1 MIQTIGSSFKIAIRA
16 LTLNKGRSLLTIL
29 GIVIGTA
36 SVIILIAVGNG
47 LKGLVS
53 QQFLNLGANLLYVL
67 PGKVDTSLT
76 GLQGLSTSN
85 SKLTEEDLKLVRLV
99 GGVESAVADLDNF
112 VPVLYQGESIIANV
126 GGTGEDI
133 LKLVNWSIA
142 EGRFLNRLEM
152 DTGGRVAVIGSKIKE
167 KLGLGLSLGKNL
179 LIGGDRFRVVGVFS
193 PKGGLGQYDWDQVV
207 YMPMV
212 TARRFFGRKTVDLIY
227 FKVQEGYP
235 LNEVSLRVEA
245 TLLKNHKKEV
255 FSIIEQSSL
264 IASLNAVVGG
274 ITLAI
279 AGIAAISL
287 LVGGIG
293 IMNIMLVTVTERT
306 KEIGLRKALGAR
318 SLDILGQ
325 FLLEAVFLASFGG
338 ILGIALGFLG
348 SLILGRFLAT
358 TIAPWSVL
366 VSFSFSA
373 LVGIVFGLVPAFKAA
388 KLDPIEALR
397 YE

>member
-152 DTGGRVAVIGSKIKE
+152 DTGGRVALIGSKIKE

-245 TLLKNHKKEV
+245 TLLKNHKKED

-264 IASLNAVVGG
+264 IDSLNAVVGG

>member
-245 TLLKNHKKEV
+245 TLLKNHKKED

-264 IASLNAVVGG
+264 IDSLNAVVGG